1 MQSRFQFVLL
11 YKKLPQS
18 FKSALNVYI
27 FSTYKPSFGETFI
40 NSLNFIIDAW
50 TEGRQEVCRLEEEFD
65 KDAVY
70 HQFCS
75 TYTANALPRKL
86 WMGSETSN

>member
-1 MQSRFQFVLL
+1 MLKQ
-11 YKKLPQS
+11 
-18 FKSALNVYI
+18 
-27 FSTYKPSFGETFI
+27 
-40 NSLNFIIDAW
+40 DW

-70 HQFCS
+70 LEFCS
-75 TYTANALPRKL
+75 TCTANALPRKL